1 MLGCSARNLTAL
13 FCICTY
19 VYIYT
24 LTLLQAMSRRG
35 CGLDVPRFRQLPHA
49 LKLRI
54 AAALR
59 TRTLSAFTELDT
71 DKDSGKDSAYLI
83 VVKG

>member
-1 MLGCSARNLTAL
+1 MG
-13 FCICTY
+13 
-19 VYIYT
+19 
-24 LTLLQAMSRRG
+24 QRG
-35 CGLDVPRFRQLPHA
+35 CGLDVPRFRQLPHC

-59 TRTLSAFTELDT
+59 TRTLPAFTELDT

>member
-1 MLGCSARNLTAL
+1 MG
-13 FCICTY
+13 
-19 VYIYT
+19 
-24 LTLLQAMSRRG
+24 RRG
-35 CGLDVPRFRQLPHA
+35 CGLDVPRFRQLPHS

-59 TRTLSAFTELDT
+59 TRTLPAFTELDT